1 MTFATPS
8 EAVACASELVGELGH
23 VGLSVRA
30 GLHAGEIMVRED
42 GDVTGLAVNL
52 AARVQQAATGGATWV
67 SSTVRDLLLGGSWS
81 FTERGEHA
89 LKGIDGA
96 WRLYELM
103 A

>member
-1 MTFATPS
+1 
-8 EAVACASELVGELGH
+8 VACATELVGELGR

-67 SSTVRDLLLGGSWS
+67 SSTVRDLLLGGDWS
-81 FTERGEHA
+81 FTERGEHV
-89 LKGIDGA
+89 LKGLEGA
-96 WRLYELM
+96 WRLYEL
-103 A
+103 AA

>member
-1 MTFATPS
+1 
-8 EAVACASELVGELGH
+8 
-23 VGLSVRA
+23 
-30 GLHAGEIMVRED
+30 
-42 GDVTGLAVNL
+42 VNL